1 MITKEKTIAG
11 KTVRLETGRIAK
23 QADGAVVATLGDTM
37 VLATVVASKE
47 MREGTDFVPLSVEFR
62 EKFYASGKIPG
73 GFLRR
78 EGRLSDREILSSRI
92 IDRQIR
98 PLLPKNWYYE
108 TQVIVNVLSYDGE
121 HQPDMLGA
129 VAASAALSISNI
141 PFEGPIASAR
151 AARINGEYVIDPLY
165 SQIADSDIEIVVSGS
180 SDSIVMVEGEAKEV
194 SEDEFLGAVSTA
206 HEAIKELIVL
216 QNELV
221 AEIKPVKRE
230 APAVDDNEEFVAKVV
245 NMVGK
250 KMDKILNIKMKQE
263 RGDAEAELVAEIVA
277 ALEEEFPEC
286 EYDVKNIVHDIHK
299 EEIRKKILKKKIR
312 VDGRKTNE
320 IRKITSEVSVLP
332 RAHGSAL
339 FTRGETQ
346 ALVTTTLGSSRDA
359 QLLDSIDGNEDKV
372 YMLQYNFPPFS
383 TGEAK
388 MIRGVSR
395 REVGHGN
402 LAERS
407 LKPILPAVED
417 FPYTIRIVSDIMES
431 NGSSS
436 MASVCGGCL
445 SLMDAGVPVKK
456 MVSGI
461 AMGLI
466 TDGENFA
473 VLSDILGEEDHYG
486 DMDFKVTGT
495 EDGITA
501 IQMDLRIQGLSFE
514 RMKIALEQAKE
525 GRLHIMNEMRKGL
538 AEPRVE
544 LSKWAPRI
552 TTLQIDVD
560 KIGAVIGP
568 SGKVIKE
575 IIAKTGVEM
584 DIEQDGT
591 VKIFTMDAAKA
602 KEAED
607 MVRALVAEPE
617 VGKIYDARITR
628 LMDFGAFAEF
638 MPGKEGLIHISEMAW
653 ARTNAVTDMVKLD
666 DEVKVKLFEIDSQ
679 GRMNLSMKR
688 TTEPPEGYVEPERKP
703 RGDRKP
709 SGNGRGDRRGNN
721 NRRN

>member
-23 QADGAVVATLGDTM
+23 QADGSVLASVGDTM
-37 VLATVVASKE
+37 VLATVVSSKSV
-47 MREGTDFVPLSVEFR
+47 REGTDFVPLSVEFR
-62 EKFYASGKIPG
+62 EKFYSSGKIPG

-78 EGRLSDREILSSRI
+78 EARLSDREILSSRV
-92 IDRQIR
+92 IDRQLR

-108 TQVIVNVLSYDGE
+108 TQVIVSVLSYDGE
-121 HQPDMLGA
+121 NQPDMLGT

-141 PFEGPIASAR
+141 PFEGPIASVR
-151 AARINGEYVIDPLY
+151 VARIEGEYVINPTYAQLLE
-165 SQIADSDIEIVVSGS
+165 SDLEIVVAGS
-180 SDSIVMVEGEAKEV
+180 KDSIVMVEGETKEV
-194 SEDEFLGAVSTA
+194 SEDVFLGAVKAA
-206 HEAIKELIVL
+206 HEAIIEFIAM
-216 QNELV
+216 QDELV
-221 AEIKPVKRE
+221 AEINPVKRE
-230 APAVDDNEEFVAKVV
+230 KPVEEENEVFNAAVVK
-245 NMVGK
+245 MVGK
-250 KMDKILNIKMKQE
+250 KMIDILSITMKQE
-263 RGDAEAELVAEIVA
+263 RGDAEDKLVAEIIE
-277 ALEEEFPEC
+277 ALEEEYPEC
-286 EYDVKNIVHDIHK
+286 ENDVKNIVHDIHK
-299 EEIRKKILKKKIR
+299 EEIRKKILKKGVR

-320 IRKITSEVSVLP
+320 IRKITAEVSVLP
-332 RAHGSAL
+332 RVHGSSL

-346 ALVTTTLGSSRDA
+346 ALVVTTLGSSRDA
-359 QLLDSIDGNEDKV
+359 QLLDSIDGKEDKV
-372 YMLQYNFPPFS
+372 YMLQYNFPPFC

-407 LKPILPAVED
+407 LKPVLPAVED

-445 SLMDAGVPVKK
+445 SLMDAGVPLKK

-466 TDGENFA
+466 TDGEKFA

-501 IQMDLRIQGLSFE
+501 IQMDLKIQGLSFDL
-514 RMKIALEQAKE
+514 MKTALEQAKE
-525 GRLHIMNEMRKGL
+525 GRLHIMNEMKKGL
-538 AEPRVE
+538 DTPRAE
-544 LSKWAPRI
+544 LSKWAPRMS
-552 TTLQIDVD
+552 TLKIDTE

-575 IIAKTGVEM
+575 IVAKTGVEM
-584 DIEQDGT
+584 DIDQDGT

-602 KEAED
+602 EEALNW
-607 MVRALVAEPE
+607 VKALVAEPE
-617 VGKIYDARITR
+617 VGKVYDARITR

-638 MPGKEGLIHISEMAW
+638 MPGKEGLIHISEIAW
-653 ARTNAVTDMVKLD
+653 ERTNAVSDVLK
-666 DEVKVKLFEIDSQ
+666 ENQAVKVLLFEKDSQ
-679 GRMNLSMKR
+679 GRLNLSIKR
-688 TTEPPEGYVEPERKP
+688 TTDAPEGYVEPERKP
-703 RGDRKP
+703 RPDR
-709 SGNGRGDRRGNN
+709 DRRPNN
-721 NRRN
+721 NSRDRRR

>member
-23 QADGAVVATLGDTM
+23 QANGAVVATLGDTM
-37 VLATVVASKE
+37 VLATVVASKD
-47 MREGTDFVPLSVEFR
+47 MREGADFVPLSVEFR

-121 HQPDMLGA
+121 NQADMLGA

-151 AARINGEYVIDPLY
+151 AGRINGEYVIDPLY
-165 SQIADSDIEIVVSGS
+165 SQIEESDIEIVVAGS
-180 SDSIVMVEGEAKEV
+180 KDSIVMVEGETKEV
-194 SEDEFLGAVSTA
+194 SEDDFLGAVGAA
-206 HEAIKELIVL
+206 HEAIKELIML
-216 QNELV
+216 QEELIN
-221 AEIKPVKRE
+221 EIKPEKRD
-230 APAVDDNEEFVAKVV
+230 APVVEEDEEFNAKV
-245 NMVGK
+245 MKMIGK
-250 KMDKILNIKMKQE
+250 KMDKILSIKMKQE
-263 RGDAEAELVAEIVA
+263 RGDAEAELVTEIVE
-277 ALEEEFPEC
+277 ALEEDYPEC
-286 EYDVKNIVHDIHK
+286 EESVKTLVHEVHK
-299 EEIRKKILKKKIR
+299 EEIRKKILKKKVR
-312 VDGRKTNE
+312 VDGRKTDE

-346 ALVTTTLGSSRDA
+346 AMVTTTLGSSRDA
-359 QLLDSIDGNEDKV
+359 QLLDNIDGNEDKV

-383 TGEAK
+383 TGEAR

-407 LKPILPAVED
+407 LKPVLPSEED
-417 FPYTIRIVSDIMES
+417 FPYTIRVVSDIMES

-436 MASVCGGCL
+436 MASVCGACL

-461 AMGLI
+461 AMGMI
-466 TDGENFA
+466 ADGDDFA

-501 IQMDLRIQGLSFE
+501 IQMDLKIQGLSFE
-514 RMKIALEQAKE
+514 RMKIALEQAKK
-525 GRLHIMNEMRKGL
+525 GRLHIMNEMRKAL
-538 AEPRVE
+538 DSPRPE
-544 LSKWAPRI
+544 LSKWAPRM
-552 TTLQIDVD
+552 TSMKIDTE

-575 IIAKTGVEM
+575 IIAETGVEM
-584 DIEQDGT
+584 DIDQDGT
-591 VKIFTMDAAKA
+591 VKIFTMDAAAA
-602 KEAED
+602 KKAED
-607 MVRALVAEPE
+607 WVKALVAEPE

-653 ARTNAVTDMVKLD
+653 DRTNSVSDVVKLD
-666 DEVKVKLFEIDSQ
+666 DKVKVKLFEIDSQ
-679 GRMNLSMKR
+679 GRMNLSIKR

-709 SGNGRGDRRGNN
+709 GFSKDRRHNN

>member
-11 KTVRLETGRIAK
+11 KTLRLETGRIAK
-23 QADGAVVATLGDTM
+23 QADGAVLASLGDTM

-62 EKFYASGKIPG
+62 EKFYSSGKIPG

-78 EGRLSDREILSSRI
+78 EGRLSDREILISRI

-98 PLLPKNWYYE
+98 PLLPSNWYYE

-121 HQPDMLGA
+121 NQADMLGA
-129 VAASAALSISNI
+129 VAASAALCISNI

-151 AARINGEYVIDPLY
+151 AARINGEYVIDPLF
-165 SQIADSDIEIVVSGS
+165 SQFEESDIEIVVSGS
-180 SDSIVMVEGEAKEV
+180 KDSIVMVEGETKEV
-194 SEDEFLGAVSTA
+194 SEDEFLGAVKEA
-206 HEAIKELIVL
+206 HKAII
-216 QNELV
+216 ELV
-221 AEIKPVKRE
+221 ELQ
-230 APAVDDNEEFVAKVV
+230 EEFVAELNPVKRIAPEVV
-245 NMVGK
+245 DNAEFKAAVVKLVGK
-250 KMDKILNIKMKQE
+250 KMDKILAITMKQE
-263 RGDAEAELVAEIVA
+263 RAAAEEELVVEIIEALEAEY
-277 ALEEEFPEC
+277 PEC
-286 EYDVKNIVHDIHK
+286 ASDVKILIHDIHK
-299 EEIRKKILKKKIR
+299 EEIRKKILKKKVR
-312 VDGRKTNE
+312 VDGRKTTE
-320 IRKITSEVSVLP
+320 IRKITPETSILP

-359 QLLDSIDGNEDKV
+359 QLLDSIDGNADKT

-388 MIRGVSR
+388 MVRGVSR

-407 LKPILPAVED
+407 LKPILPTPEE

-445 SLMDAGVPVKK
+445 SLMDAGVPIKK

-466 TDGENFA
+466 TDGDNFA

-501 IQMDLRIQGLSFE
+501 IQMDLKIQGLSFDL
-514 RMKIALEQAKE
+514 MKTALEQAKQ
-525 GRLHIMNEMRKGL
+525 GRLHILNEMKKGL
-538 AEPRVE
+538 DAPRVE

-552 TTLQIDVD
+552 TTLKIDTE

-568 SGKVIKE
+568 GGKVIKE

-591 VKIFTMDAAKA
+591 VRIFTMDASKS

-607 MVRALVAEPE
+607 WVKALVAEPE
-617 VGKIYDARITR
+617 VNKVYDAKITR

-653 ARTNAVTDMVKLD
+653 ERTNAVSDVVQ
-666 DEVKVKLFEIDSQ
+666 EGQAVKVKLFEIDSQ
-679 GRMNLSMKR
+679 GRMNLSIKR

-703 RGDRKP
+703 RPDRKP
-709 SGNGRGDRRGNN
+709 NNNHSRDRR
-721 NRRN
+721 R

>member
-11 KTVRLETGRIAK
+11 KLVQLETGRMAK
-23 QADGAVVATLGDTM
+23 QADGAVIARLGDTM
-37 VLATVVASKE
+37 VLATVVSSKD

-121 HQPDMLGA
+121 HQADMIGA

-151 AARINGEYVIDPLY
+151 TARIDGEYVIDPLY
-165 SQIADSDIEIVVSGS
+165 SQFEESDIEIVVAGS
-180 SDSIVMVEGEAKEV
+180 KDNIVMVEGEAKEV
-194 SEDEFLGAVSTA
+194 SEDEFLGAVEAA
-206 HEAIKELIVL
+206 HGAIKELIEL
-216 QNELV
+216 QEELI
-221 AEIKPVKRE
+221 AEINPVKRE
-230 APAVDDNEEFVAKVV
+230 APAVEEDEEFKAKVV
-245 NMVGK
+245 EMVGK
-250 KMDKILNIKMKQE
+250 KMDKILAITMKQE
-263 RGDAEAELVAEIVA
+263 RAAAEDELVAGIIE
-277 ALEEEFPEC
+277 ALEEEYPEC
-286 EYDVKNIVHDIHK
+286 EKDVKGIVHDIHK
-299 EEIRKKILKKKIR
+299 EEIRKKILKKKVR

-320 IRKITSEVSVLP
+320 IRKITAEASILP
-332 RAHGSAL
+332 RTHGSAL

-383 TGEAK
+383 TGEAR

-407 LKPILPAVED
+407 LKPVLPSAED
-417 FPYTIRIVSDIMES
+417 FPYTIRVVSDILES

-445 SLMDAGVPVKK
+445 SLMDAGVPLKK

-466 TDGENFA
+466 TDGDKFA

-501 IQMDLRIQGLSFE
+501 IQMDLKIDGLSFDL
-514 RMKIALEQAKE
+514 MKTALQQAKE
-525 GRLHIMNEMRKGL
+525 GRLHILGEMRKGL
-538 AEPRVE
+538 DAPRTE
-544 LSKWAPRI
+544 LSKWAPRMSSMK
-552 TTLQIDVD
+552 IDTE

-568 SGKVIKE
+568 GGKVIKE
-575 IIAKTGVEM
+575 IIAETGVEM
-584 DIEQDGT
+584 DIDQDGT
-591 VKIFTMDAAKA
+591 VKIFTMDAAA
-602 KEAED
+602 AEAAENW
-607 MVRALVAEPE
+607 VKSLVAEPE
-617 VGKIYDARITR
+617 VGKIYDAKVTR
-628 LMDFGAFAEF
+628 LMDFGAFVEF
-638 MPGKEGLIHISEMAW
+638 MPGKEGLVHISEMAW
-653 ARTNAVTDMVKLD
+653 ERTNAVTDVVKLND
-666 DEVKVKLFEIDSQ
+666 AVKVKLFEVDSQ
-679 GRMNLSMKR
+679 GRVNLSMKR

-703 RGDRKP
+703 RPPRKN
-709 SGNGRGDRRGNN
+709 GNSNSRGGRNN
-721 NRRN
+721 NRN